1 MRKKIKKTAYLDLTI
16 LIPYIFLSIVGV
28 IMSYSASSYR
38 LMNLPKPQEPWADAL
53 KQAIFLII
61 SLIII
66 AVMYKFK
73 TKVFQNKN
81 FIMFGIVVISLMLF
95 ATRFTPLGQEVNGA
109 KGWLKFGPLGM
120 IQPAEF
126 LKIMIIWYLSYILA
140 RRQEGISKNFVQAI
154 KRPLILVGILIGMV
168 LIQPDTGGA
177 AILVLIAIVVLLAS
191 GISYYYTLVFG
202 GVGILGSVFVIQ
214 VLPNLPKSFYP
225 ESFQHVYSR
234 FQSFKNP
241 FLDAFGDGHQMV
253 NSYYAMY
260 RGGWFGQGLGNSIQK
275 KGFLPEAHSDFM
287 FAIILEELGLIVGI
301 ILLLTLGYLTLRIIT
316 VGIKAT
322 TPFNSLMGVG
332 IGGMLLIQAL
342 VNIGGITGLI
352 PLTGVTFPFLSQ
364 GGSSLLTLS
373 IGIGFILNIQ
383 ADELK
388 RKHLKEL
395 KAEAP
400 AEVVP
405 MTKF

>member
-1 MRKKIKKTAYLDLTI
+1 MNKKVKKTAYLDLTI
-16 LIPYIFLSIVGV
+16 LIPYVFLSIVGI

-38 LMNLPKPQEPWADAL
+38 LMNLPEPKPPWEDAF
-53 KQAIFLII
+53 KQLIFFVLG
-61 SLIII
+61 LIII
-66 AVMYKFK
+66 GIIYKFK
-73 TKVFQNKN
+73 TKIFQNRN
-81 FIMFGIVVISLMLF
+81 FIMFGIIVISLMLL
-95 ATRFTPLGQEVNGA
+95 ATRFTPLGHEVNGA
-109 KGWLKFGPLGM
+109 KGWLKFGPLGI

-140 RRQEGISKNFVQAI
+140 RRQEGISDNFVQAI
-154 KRPLILVGILIGMV
+154 KRPLLLVGALIGLV

-177 AILVLIAIVVLLAS
+177 AILVLITLVVLLAS
-191 GISYYYTLVFG
+191 GISYYYALAVAA
-202 GVGILGSVFVIQ
+202 VGALGSVIVVQ
-214 VLPNLPKSFYP
+214 VLPAIPKSFYP
-225 ESFQHVYSR
+225 SNFQHVYSR

-241 FLDAFGDGHQMV
+241 FSDAFGDGHQMV

-301 ILLLTLGYLTLRIIT
+301 ILLLILGYLTLRIIK

-322 TPFNSLMGVG
+322 TPFNSLMTLGV
-332 IGGMLLIQAL
+332 GGMLLIQAI

-373 IGIGFILNIQ
+373 IGIGFVLNIQ

-388 RKHLKEL
+388 RKQMR
-395 KAEAP
+395 
-400 AEVVP
+400 EVEGQETGQVIHINQ
-405 MTKF
+405 